1 MYNSITG
8 VVTYLSSKN
17 NLYLKTDAIEWD
29 IFLPATAIAEYK
41 VNQVV
46 TIYTHLHHREDSM
59 VLYGFYCVKQRELF
73 LSLIKVNGIGPKQAI
88 KILSVNNEDR
98 LIDAIE
104 SGDPANLST
113 IPGIGPKTAAKIILA
128 LKGKF
133 DMDTNV
139 DLHSSQKELVKGLAD
154 MGFNKKEAQ
163 ILIIKLTKE
172 LSKQFTGNALE
183 KELFRR
189 AIIELSC

>member
-29 IFLPATAIAEYK
+29 IFLPATAIADYK